1 MATISI
7 HCTKNRLTDFQSER
21 RCSHVVTIR
30 SGTHDQLLKSGA
42 VTALEIVD
50 SPLRVG
56 FGQRHQATVGQN
68 EPSNRCVQIDDDRAS
83 ADSLKL
89 AGSDYLSWH
98 TERLP

>member
-1 MATISI
+1 MG
-7 HCTKNRLTDFQSER
+7 KVEGPQR
-21 RCSHVVTIR
+21 
-30 SGTHDQLLKSGA
+30 G
-42 VTALEIVD
+42 
-50 SPLRVG
+50 G

-98 TERLP
+98 TQRLP